1 MQFEI
6 FGELRVLRAGA
17 PVMLGGPMAQRL
29 LAALLVDAPRS
40 VDRDTLIERL
50 WGDCPPATA
59 TTALQVHVSH
69 VRRALEPDHRR
80 GVGSVLRTTGD
91 GYVLAVDR
99 AQIDADH
106 FGSLVHRAEERV
118 PVDPQRALGDVESA
132 RALWRG
138 RPWGALADEGWLRG
152 HVARIEELQRRADE
166 VWADVQLA
174 LGRHE
179 LIVDSLTAAVEE
191 EPLRER
197 RWEQLM
203 LAHYRCG
210 RQAEAL
216 RGFQVARRV
225 LIEELGIEPSPA
237 LRALDQAVLVQD
249 PSLEAPPR
257 SVPERPRHNL
267 PAPLTTLIGRSDDA
281 AVTQKLLEASR
292 LVTITGTGG
301 CGKTRVALAVAEEL
315 VDRYDD
321 GVWFVDLAAA
331 SSPGASSVHAAPP
344 HECR

>member
-17 PVMLGGPMAQRL
+17 PVVLGGPMAQRL
-29 LAALLVDAPRS
+29 LAALLVDAPRP

-69 VRRALEPDHRR
+69 ARRALEPDHRR

-91 GYVLAVDR
+91 GYALVVDR

-106 FGSLVHRAEERV
+106 FESLVHRAEERS
-118 PVDPQRALGDVESA
+118 PVDPQRALGDVEAA

-152 HVARIEELQRRADE
+152 HVVRIEELRRRADE

-179 LIVDSLTAAVEE
+179 LIIDSLTAAVEE

-203 LAHYRCG
+203 LAQYRCG
-210 RQAEAL
+210 RQANAL
-216 RGFQVARRV
+216 RGFQDARRV
-225 LIEELGIEPSPA
+225 LIEELGIEPSPS

-301 CGKTRVALAVAEEL
+301 CGKTRVAIAVAEEL
-315 VDRYDD
+315 SRSLRRRGLVR
-321 GVWFVDLAAA
+321 
-331 SSPGASSVHAAPP
+331 
-344 HECR
+344 